1 MDLDLHKQ
9 RQIDWRELSESL
21 PCAYGIY
28 CFIEGA
34 QASVTNTLHR
44 SFDDMGPVDEDER
57 WAPFK
62 DMHEYLRNT
71 FPLMCV
77 RLKPR
82 LQKRFDKLSI
92 SVMHI

>member
-1 MDLDLHKQ
+1 
-9 RQIDWRELSESL
+9 
-21 PCAYGIY
+21 
-28 CFIEGA
+28 
-34 QASVTNTLHR
+34 
-44 SFDDMGPVDEDER
+44 MGPVDEDER